1 MNLYF
6 ISGLGA
12 DERVYGRMHFEGHRS
27 HFIKWITPK
36 HCESLPDYA
45 IRLAGQIDQEED
57 FALIGVSF
65 GGMLAIEISEV
76 LNPSATVLI
85 SSLPRFKPIGT
96 IRQIFR
102 FIPISGKIL
111 RASLP
116 IFRGLA
122 PFLFGVKDQED
133 KQFLKRIITETDP
146 NFVSWAVSA
155 IMSWKRSQ
163 LPDNILSIHG
173 RSDLLIPAFLR
184 SKSHKLPGGHFIV
197 WQKAQEVEKI
207 IKNHLDQLH

>member
-12 DERVYGRMHFEGHRS
+12 DERVFGRMHFEGHQA
-27 HFIKWITPK
+27 HFIQWIKPK
-36 HCESLPDYA
+36 YRESLPDYA
-45 IRLAGQIDQEED
+45 IRLAKQIDQEKD

-65 GGMLAIEISEV
+65 GGMLAAELSEV
-76 LNPSATVLI
+76 LRPKATVLI
-85 SSLPRFKPIGT
+85 SSLPRFRSFGK
-96 IRQIFR
+96 IRQVFR

-122 PFLFGVKDQED
+122 PFLFGVKGTAD
-133 KQFLKRIITETDP
+133 KQFLKRIINETDP
-146 NFVSWAVSA
+146 TFVSWAVSA

-184 SKSHKLPGGHFIV
+184 PNSHKLAGGHFIV